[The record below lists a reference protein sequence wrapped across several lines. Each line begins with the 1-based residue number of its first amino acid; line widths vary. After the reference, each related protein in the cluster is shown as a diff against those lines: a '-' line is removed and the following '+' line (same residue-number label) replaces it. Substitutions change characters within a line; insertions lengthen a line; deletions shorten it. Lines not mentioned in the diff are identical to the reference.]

1 MREKQQNWYVNQKKF
16 HFIYK
21 TTCKVNQKYYFGMHS
36 TDNLDDGYIGSGT
49 RLWHSIKKHGR
60 ENFSIE
66 ILEFLPDRE
75 SLKKRETELINEE
88 QLKDPMCMNLT
99 LGGSGGWDAALKK
112 VQETR
117 CNLTSPKFLEY
128 KASGR
133 LKANALK
140 AANHGNRDVHSKRS
154 KAIWVEHLEKMK
166 TASLVGIKAMATEEI
181 SEKRKKAY
189 AMIGHQQGEKNSS
202 FGTAWIKHEQHLSK
216 KIKLHELDTYML
228 QGWSRGRRII
238 TPLD

>member
-1 MREKQQNWYVNQKKF
+1 MKVYYLVYKLTNLVNSK
-16 HFIYK
+16 IYIGCHMTK
-21 TTCKVNQKYYFGMHS
+21 
-36 TDNLDDGYIGSGT
+36 NLDDDYMGSGKRIGYAKKKYGIENFKKEILST
-49 RLWHSIKKHGR
+49 HDSPEEMLAEEARLVNEEFLGR
-60 ENFSIE
+60 E
-66 ILEFLPDRE
+66 DVY
-75 SLKKRETELINEE
+75 
-88 QLKDPMCMNLT
+88 NLT
-99 LGGSGGWDAALKK
+99 VGGRGSWFLIH
-112 VQETR
+112 QTR
-117 CNLTSPKFLEY
+117 VNLTSPKFLEY

-202 FGTAWIKHEQHLSK
+202 FGTAWIKHEQYRSK
-216 KIKLHELDTYML
+216 KIKLHELDTYIL